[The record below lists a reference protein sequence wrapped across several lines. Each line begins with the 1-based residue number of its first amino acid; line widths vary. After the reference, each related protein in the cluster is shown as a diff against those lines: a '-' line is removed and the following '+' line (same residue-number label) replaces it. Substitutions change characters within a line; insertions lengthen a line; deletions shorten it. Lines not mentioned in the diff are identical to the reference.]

1 MRKNILLPTDFSDN
15 AWSAIIYALKLY
27 ADEVCTFYILHSLK
41 KSVSV
46 MYNLTTKLSN
56 IIAENAMEE
65 LVELQEMA
73 QAANTNAN
81 HEFKVVLSKEDLST
95 ALKTTIKSHQIDLV
109 VIGTKG
115 STAAKELFF
124 GSNTLKIIKQLRLCP
139 VLVIP
144 EDFDF
149 VIPKQI
155 AFPTDFN
162 RFYEDQEIKPLKE
175 IAELY
180 DSTIRIVHIAEENEL
195 SEVQNYNLTMLKG
208 YLYDYSYTLHW
219 MANYTKKATEIND
232 FIKELKI
239 DMLVMVNY
247 KHGFI
252 EGIVKEP
259 VIKKI
264 GFHPIVP
271 FLVIPD

>member
-15 AWSAIIYALKLY
+15 AWSAIVYALKLF

-41 KSVSV
+41 INASTMS
-46 MYNLTTKLSN
+46 NLSTKLFDTM
-56 IIAENAMEE
+56 AENAKEE

-73 QAANTNAN
+73 QAVNINAN
-81 HEFKVVLSKEDLST
+81 HEFKILLNREDLST
-95 ALKTTIKSHQIDLV
+95 ALKTTIKIHQIDIV
-109 VIGTKG
+109 VMGTKG

-124 GSNTLKIIKQLRLCP
+124 GSNTLKVIKHSRLCP

-144 EDFDF
+144 EEFDF
-149 VIPKQI
+149 TIPKQI

-162 RFYEDQEIKPLKE
+162 RFYEDKEIKSLKE
-175 IAELY
+175 VAGLHG
-180 DSTIRIVHIAEENEL
+180 STIRIVHIAEEEQL
-195 SEVQNYNLTMLKG
+195 SEVQNYNLTMLKNH
-208 YLYDYSYTLHW
+208 LEDCSYTFHW
-219 MANYTKKATEIND
+219 MANYSKKATEIND

-239 DMLVMVNY
+239 DMLAMVNY

>member
-41 KSVSV
+41 RSVSV

-81 HEFKVVLSKEDLST
+81 HEFKVILSKEDLPI
-95 ALKTTIKSHQIDLV
+95 ALKTTIKSHHIDLV

-175 IAELY
+175 LAELF
-180 DSTIRIVHIAEENEL
+180 DSTIRIVHIAEEDEL
-195 SEVQNYNLTMLKG
+195 SEVQDYNLTMLKS

>member
-1 MRKNILLPTDFSDN
+1 MQKNILLPTDFSDN
-15 AWSAIIYALKLY
+15 AWNAIVYALKLY
-27 ADEVCTFYILHSLK
+27 ANEVCTFYILHSLK
-41 KSVSV
+41 IKAST
-46 MYNLTTKLSN
+46 MTNLTSKLFDTM
-56 IIAENAMEE
+56 AKNAMKE

-73 QAANTNAN
+73 QTVNVNAN

-95 ALKTTIKSHQIDLV
+95 ALKITIKNHRIDIV
-109 VIGTKG
+109 IIGTKG

-124 GSNTLKIIKQLRLCP
+124 GSNTLKVIKHLRLCP

-144 EDFDF
+144 ENFDF
-149 VIPKQI
+149 VVPKQI

-162 RFYEDQEIKPLKE
+162 HFYEDKEIKPLKE
-175 IAELY
+175 LVELY
-180 DSTIRIVHIAEENEL
+180 DSAIRIVHIAEEDKL

-239 DMLVMVNY
+239 DMLAMVNY

-264 GFHPIVP
+264 GFHPMVP
-271 FLVIPD
+271 FLVIPN